1 MYASAYFSVGEITVV
16 EDDVVLVEY
25 FLGDDFFVDACMYW
39 NYFMGVTRYKF
50 SMSMHM
56 YIALC
61 FAREMVLL
69 M

>member
-1 MYASAYFSVGEITVV
+1 MVV

-25 FLGDDFFVDACMYW
+25 FLGDDFFVDAYVLEVLHGSSHIEV
-39 NYFMGVTRYKF
+39 FF
-50 SMSMHM
+50 MSMHM
-56 YIALC
+56 YFALC